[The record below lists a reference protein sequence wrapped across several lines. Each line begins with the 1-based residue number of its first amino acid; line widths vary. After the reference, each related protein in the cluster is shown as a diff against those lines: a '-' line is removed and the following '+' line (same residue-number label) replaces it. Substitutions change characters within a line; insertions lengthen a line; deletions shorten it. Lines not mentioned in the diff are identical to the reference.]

1 MRFLV
6 DESLSQRVARLL
18 VDSGHDAVHVGDIGL
33 LGAPDQEVMRAAAD
47 ASRVLVSTIPDL
59 ERELRDGAVVVL
71 TAEKIR
77 FRLLPIDRNQ

>member
-1 MRFLV
+1 L
-6 DESLSQRVARLL
+6 
-18 VDSGHDAVHVGDIGL
+18 
-33 LGAPDQEVMRAAAD
+33 
-47 ASRVLVSTIPDL
+47 LVSTIPDL